1 MDSLTS
7 QYPVL
12 FGADGKETE
21 GQDEEGDDVG
31 ADSGSSFRDVWGW
44 VSAVDRVSQ
53 TMRTEWDKVYKMPA
67 MEFLNVVSYIKDKTE
82 EEKREIEKWKKR
94 N

>member
-1 MDSLTS
+1 
-7 QYPVL
+7 
-12 FGADGKETE
+12 
-21 GQDEEGDDVG
+21 
-31 ADSGSSFRDVWGW
+31 
-44 VSAVDRVSQ
+44 
-53 TMRTEWDKVYKMPA
+53 MRTDWDRVYKMPV

>member
-1 MDSLTS
+1 
-7 QYPVL
+7 
-12 FGADGKETE
+12 
-21 GQDEEGDDVG
+21 
-31 ADSGSSFRDVWGW
+31 
-44 VSAVDRVSQ
+44 
-53 TMRTEWDKVYKMPA
+53 MRTEWDKVYNMPA

>member
-1 MDSLTS
+1 
-7 QYPVL
+7 
-12 FGADGKETE
+12 
-21 GQDEEGDDVG
+21 
-31 ADSGSSFRDVWGW
+31 
-44 VSAVDRVSQ
+44 
-53 TMRTEWDKVYKMPA
+53 MRTDWDMVYKMPA

>member
-7 QYPVL
+7 LYPVL
-12 FGADGKETE
+12 FGADGKKGE
-21 GQDEEGDDVG
+21 GQGEEGDDDG
-31 ADSGSSFRDVWGW
+31 ADRGTSFHDKWGW

-53 TMRTEWDKVYKMPA
+53 TMRTDWDRVYKMPA